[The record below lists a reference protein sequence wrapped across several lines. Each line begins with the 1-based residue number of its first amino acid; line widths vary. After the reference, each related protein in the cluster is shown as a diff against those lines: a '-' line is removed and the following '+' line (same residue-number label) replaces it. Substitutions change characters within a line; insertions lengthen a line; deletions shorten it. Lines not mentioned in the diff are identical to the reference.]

1 MSGYTCIEMFI
12 IRYLVKDGLK
22 KSSSKAD
29 RPSKNENWE

>member
-1 MSGYTCIEMFI
+1 MSGYTCIEMF